1 MTWPKPCFFFF
12 SLAVLGGFMQELFDT
27 ESSIV
32 VGVFRCLV
40 DLDRKKNSTDRSL
53 QSLLEN
59 IWTILLNRSHL
70 ACVCRQWSEKLSSI
84 QTLSLPALHF
94 NAFGCCGNAT
104 EIFARYVALNNC
116 HIVACSH
123 EPFLCEPTIVKFF
136 SLPWRLRM
144 AKLGI
149 FCQQSQIFTREM
161 FEAELAQPLVQNLFS
176 AHTIALVERAFAAFP
191 LGANVLARRPQTAHR
206 YSNTVY
212 ELLNF
217 RSGYQ
222 HEVTPDEFVASFK
235 NSNVYTRRHLDPEP
249 GASWPVRTIRCHII
263 ARLTSVLC
271 SSPQVDH
278 EVHGTCSFTFQNQS
292 FGVTMR
298 VLLGS
303 KFDLTLDFITIP
315 NL

>member
-1 MTWPKPCFFFF
+1 
-12 SLAVLGGFMQELFDT
+12 
-27 ESSIV
+27 
-32 VGVFRCLV
+32 
-40 DLDRKKNSTDRSL
+40 
-53 QSLLEN
+53 
-59 IWTILLNRSHL
+59 
-70 ACVCRQWSEKLSSI
+70 
-84 QTLSLPALHF
+84 
-94 NAFGCCGNAT
+94 
-104 EIFARYVALNNC
+104 
-116 HIVACSH
+116 
-123 EPFLCEPTIVKFF
+123 
-136 SLPWRLRM
+136 
-144 AKLGI
+144 
-149 FCQQSQIFTREM
+149 M
-161 FEAELAQPLVQNLFS
+161 FEAELAHVQNLFS

-315 NL
+315 NLWLSLHYGQIPFEHDCSLLIMPIGSLCVSRLRIWTSAGLLTFNCVLPQPVVAGFRCKTDKIALRPNTLIVAFTRTKRWHNALHVFSLRDWNSLMSHLRAETYLFCISAFCGRILTHNDWHLLRRSLLSWIPYFFDPPTNAVSNIILHQSENWSRNLK